1 MRDDGEEEQAMHM
14 HEFQAKELLA
24 SHDIAIPRGR
34 VADNGAD
41 AERIA
46 RRFTSDRY
54 VVKAQVLSGDREGAG
69 GVCFADTPQS
79 VRQTADGM
87 IGRVL
92 VTPQTGPRGEKVRW
106 VYIEEA
112 VHCKRQ
118 LYAAVSLDRASGML
132 ILLSSGSG
140 GSDLEARSKTD
151 HNLIKRRPLRL
162 DKSGAVGDFEGLAK
176 DIGLSGSAAAEAAQL
191 FARLGRIAAT
201 LDATLVEINPLA
213 LTDDDRLV
221 ALDAKVTIDDN
232 AMLRHPAFATMRAAF
247 QMESGDPEELG
258 ADEHQL
264 NYQRLDGDIGLV
276 ANGAGLA
283 LATLDMITDAGGR
296 AANFMDI
303 RTTASSLDVAYGLEL
318 LLASQRVKAIL
329 VNVHGG
335 GMQRCDTIAE
345 AIGVAMRRAKI
356 TKPLVVRMAGNNAE
370 FARMRLQSYGIRFE
384 EGADMSDAV
393 KRAVA
398 LARREAA

>member
-1 MRDDGEEEQAMHM
+1 MHM

-69 GVCFADTPQS
+69 GVRFADTPQS
-79 VRQTADGM
+79 VRQTADSM

-132 ILLSSGSG
+132 VLLASGSG

-162 DKSGAVGDFEGLAK
+162 DNSGAVGDFEGLAK
-176 DIGLSGSAAAEAAQL
+176 DIGLSGPAAAEAVQM

-318 LLASQRVKAIL
+318 LLASPRVKAIL

-356 TKPLVVRMAGNNAE
+356 SKPLVVRMAGNNAE

-384 EGADMSDAV
+384 EGADMGDAV